1 MLRWMLSAVVHCM
14 PDSRRKFI
22 FGIHQRRMMMCAECR
37 QLIFLESPK
46 ECPHCHA
53 KIRVCEKC
61 FGTGQ
66 IRVLTGG
73 TMEHTIHG
81 TMECPDCGGIG
92 SLKAPDVEDDVE
104 E

>member
-1 MLRWMLSAVVHCM
+1 
-14 PDSRRKFI
+14 
-22 FGIHQRRMMMCAECR
+22 MMCAECR
-37 QLIFLESPK
+37 ELIFLEAPK

-81 TMECPDCGGIG
+81 MMDCPDCGGLG
-92 SLKAPDVEDDVE
+92 SIKVPDAQEDPE
-104 E
+104 KQQS